1 MRILVGAAVALALS
15 FSTLSANDIE
25 NNVTE
30 YENEGFYLG
39 FHAVRT
45 SFDNKT
51 VKNGLTIENFIGKNG
66 IFYELQI
73 GGYIPTTSDHFG
85 AKYYAGIY
93 YNPDRFDESGVL
105 LGLELSQ
112 RIIKSIPLSIQLGI
126 KGGYGY
132 QNVKNDTSK
141 NIRFADNTIVYNLQ
155 GIAGL
160 ALSPA
165 KNLSFDLSYVYR
177 YNHYEVTYTDSAN
190 VKNEDFIKDR
200 GHGIKLGVDI
210 RF

>member
-1 MRILVGAAVALALS
+1 MRILVGTAVALALS
-15 FSTLSANDIE
+15 FSALSAEDNE
-25 NNVTE
+25 SKSTK

-39 FHAVRT
+39 FHAIRT

-51 VKNGLTIENFIGKNG
+51 VKDNLNIEDLIGKNG

-73 GGYIPTTSDHFG
+73 GGYIPATSDHFG
-85 AKYYAGIY
+85 AKYYAGLY
-93 YNPDRFDESGVL
+93 YNHDRYDESGVL
-105 LGLELSQ
+105 LGLELSK
-112 RIIKSIPLSIQLGI
+112 RIVKSIPIAIQLGI

-132 QNVKNDTSK
+132 QSVKNDTS
-141 NIRFADNTIVYNLQ
+141 NGIRFADNTIVYNIQ

-177 YNHYEVTYTDSAN
+177 YNHYEVTYINSAN
-190 VKNEDFIKDR
+190 AKNEEFIKDK
-200 GHGIKLGVDI
+200 GHGIKLGVDL